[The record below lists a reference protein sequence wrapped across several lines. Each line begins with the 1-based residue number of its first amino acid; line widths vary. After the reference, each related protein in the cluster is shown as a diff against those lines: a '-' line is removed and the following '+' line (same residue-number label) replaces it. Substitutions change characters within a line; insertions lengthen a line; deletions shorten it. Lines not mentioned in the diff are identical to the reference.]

1 MPSHFSSL
9 RRFTRLASAALALSL
24 AGMAQAQTAA
34 PTSSL
39 SAYLQCRHAP
49 LTNFNGT
56 IVDAAVATPE
66 LSTLVSLV
74 VAADLAGA
82 LSGKGPLTVYAPTN
96 DAFAKVPGALVD
108 LLAANPPLLTSV
120 LTYHV
125 SPGTLDPRRA
135 TSPMAVKTLQGQS
148 VFFGYGKSGPTIN
161 QSGAACKGVKTTNG
175 VVWIIDSVLLPQF
188 K

>member
-1 MPSHFSSL
+1 MRFHLSSL
-9 RRFTRLASAALALSL
+9 RRLTRLAGAALALSL
-24 AGMAQAQTAA
+24 GATAGMAQATAPSA
-34 PTSSL
+34 L
-39 SAYLQCRHAP
+39 STFLQCRHAT

-74 VAADLAGA
+74 QAADLAGA

-125 SPGTLDPRRA
+125 SAGALDPRRV
-135 TSPMAVKTLQGQS
+135 TSPVAVKTLQGQT
-148 VFFGYGKSGPTIN
+148 VFYSIGKNGPTIN
-161 QSGAACKGVKTTNG
+161 QSTASCKGVKTTNG